1 MNFAL
6 LDPDS
11 PLPRSWWLEQ
21 APSVERVELEIG
33 AGSCGFLLEAARRNP
48 STLYAGFEIR
58 CGLVKAFETAGD
70 RPPNALLYG
79 LDGRW
84 VTSCLLA
91 PESIDIFH
99 VYFPDPWWKK
109 RHHKRRLFTDEFC
122 RGVARSLNAG
132 GELRLVTDVRV
143 TYESALGGLLEAGLK
158 QRPGGR
164 RSADPAEKAAEP
176 YRSAYEAKYRRQ
188 GRELHEA
195 VFVRSGAA

>member
-1 MNFAL
+1 VNFAL
-6 LDPDS
+6 FDPDS

-33 AGSCGFLLEAARRNP
+33 AGSCGFLLEAARRSP

-58 CGLVKAFETAGD
+58 VGLVKAFEAAGD
-70 RPPNALLYG
+70 KPPNALLYG

-91 PESIDIFH
+91 PDSIDTFH

-109 RHHKRRLFTDEFC
+109 RHHKRRLFTGEFC
-122 RGVARSLNAG
+122 RGVARSLNHG
-132 GELRLVTDVRV
+132 GELKLVTDVRV
-143 TYESALGGLLEAGLK
+143 IYESALDGLLEAGLV
-158 QRPGGR
+158 QRPGGSR
-164 RSADPAEKAAEP
+164 PEDPAEKAAEP
-176 YRSAYEAKYRRQ
+176 ACSAYETKYRRQ

-195 VFVRSGAA
+195 VFVRGGAA

>member
-58 CGLVKAFETAGD
+58 SGLVKAFETTGN

-109 RHHKRRLFTDEFC
+109 RHHKRRLFTREFC
-122 RGVARSLNAG
+122 RGVARSLNVG

-143 TYESALGGLLEAGLK
+143 MYESALDGLLEAGLK
-158 QRPGGR
+158 QRPGGSQ
-164 RSADPAEKAAEP
+164 SAVPGGKAGEQ
-176 YRSAYEAKYRRQ
+176 YCSAYEEKYRRQ
-188 GRELHEA
+188 GRNLHDA
-195 VFVRSGAA
+195 VFIRGDAT